1 MRREIFRQG
10 DPRFLDRKS
19 RESVRQRQS
28 NGYRP
33 PRKPLS
39 IGDAPEVGLSDL
51 SFARNSSS
59 LSSKRGSA
67 VRNLLWESPLSFVQD
82 LFNKVRTAGV
92 SWLGN
97 VKLLVGKV
105 FRWHLKD
112 GSAVQWI
119 CTFTQIHKVETNSHS
134 LIVLK
139 RVRSR
144 FSQRSRGGSCSCAV
158 FWSHLQEL
166 YFWDGGPVFSKHQKV
181 GLASFFGHF
190 APPQL

>member
-33 PRKPLS
+33 PRKLLS
-39 IGDAPEVGLSDL
+39 VGDAPEVGLSDL
-51 SFARNSSS
+51 SVARNSSS

-82 LFNKVRTAGV
+82 LFNKVRASGCELVWQCQVTRQSISLTLKG
-92 SWLGN
+92 WIGN
-97 VKLLVGKV
+97 PM
-105 FRWHLKD
+105 
-112 GSAVQWI
+112 QWI
-119 CTFTQIHKVETNSHS
+119 CTFKQIHKLETNPHS

-139 RVRSR
+139 RV
-144 FSQRSRGGSCSCAV
+144 FVEIEGG
-158 FWSHLQEL
+158 
-166 YFWDGGPVFSKHQKV
+166 
-181 GLASFFGHF
+181 
-190 APPQL
+190 QL

>member
-10 DPRFLDRKS
+10 DPRFAKS

-51 SFARNSSS
+51 SVARNSSS

-82 LFNKVRTAGV
+82 LFNKVRTAGYEQV
-92 SWLGN
+92 WQCQVTRQS
-97 VKLLVGKV
+97 
-105 FRWHLKD
+105 
-112 GSAVQWI
+112 I
-119 CTFTQIHKVETNSHS
+119 S
-134 LIVLK
+134 LTL
-139 RVRSR
+139 
-144 FSQRSRGGSCSCAV
+144 
-158 FWSHLQEL
+158 
-166 YFWDGGPVFSKHQKV
+166 
-181 GLASFFGHF
+181 
-190 APPQL
+190 